1 MLTPYRRVLAVPG
14 ALAFS
19 LTGLVARLPISM
31 VSLGIV
37 LLVTAR
43 TDSYRLAGT
52 VAGAYLVGNACFAVI
67 QGRMADRLGQ
77 SRVLPW
83 TILVFTTATCLLML
97 AVERGW
103 ATPAPHVLAALA
115 GAALPQVG
123 SCVRARWSHNVADK
137 PSLQTAFALEAV
149 LDEVVFMVGPVL
161 VTVLATSWHPLAGL
175 GTAVVAGL
183 VGTLALATQRSTEPP
198 AHRGTGRHAPR
209 VPMGWPV
216 LGPLVV
222 VGVMLGVVFGG
233 AEVAAVAFSD
243 ELGAKAASGPL
254 LAALAV
260 GSGLA
265 GFVSGTVQWRSSN
278 ATRFR
283 VGTVALAVAMVP
295 LPFVEGFW
303 LMAVVLF
310 LVGVAVSP
318 ILIASV
324 AWIEETVP
332 ARRLTEGIAIMT
344 TGLYVGLAP
353 GAALVGAVV
362 DRAGA
367 SASFWVTVVAAVV
380 GALAALATVLLPT
393 RPVSREGAPSPT
405 GSSG

>member
-19 LTGLVARLPISM
+19 ATGLLARLPISM
-31 VSLGIV
+31 VSLGVV
-37 LLVTAR
+37 LLISSR
-43 TDSYRLAGT
+43 TGSYQLAGT
-52 VAGAYLVGNACFAVI
+52 VAAAYLVGNAAFAVV

-83 TILVFTTATCLLML
+83 TILVFTVAMGLLMA
-97 AVERGW
+97 AVDGGW
-103 ATPAPHVLAALA
+103 GTPLPHLFAAVA
-115 GAALPQVG
+115 GAAIPQVG
-123 SCVRARWSHNVADK
+123 SCVRARWSANLDDK
-137 PSLQTAFALEAV
+137 SALQTAFALEAV

-161 VTVLATSWHPLAGL
+161 VTTLATAVHPLAGL
-175 GTAVVAGL
+175 VTAVASGL
-183 VGTLALATQRSTEPP
+183 VGTLALAAQRATEPP
-198 AHRGTGRHAPR
+198 AHRSPSGHAR
-209 VPMGWPV
+209 RRPMGWRV

-233 AEVAAVAFSD
+233 AEVAVVAFCE
-243 ELGAKAASGPL
+243 ELGARAAAGPL

-265 GFVSGTVQWRSSN
+265 GFVSGSVHWRSTN
-278 ATRFR
+278 AARFR
-283 VGTVALAVAMVP
+283 LGTLALAAACLP
-295 LPFVEGFW
+295 LPFVEGFA
-303 LMAVVLF
+303 LMAAAMF
-310 LVGVAVSP
+310 LAGLAVSP

-332 ARRLTEGIAIMT
+332 AQRLTEGISIVT

-353 GAALVGAVV
+353 GAALVGVVV

-367 SASFWVTVVAAVV
+367 SASFWVTVVAALVAAVV
-380 GALAALATVLLPT
+380 GTSTLLLPT
-393 RPVSREGAPSPT
+393 GVTRAAPSPS
-405 GSSG
+405 GSTE

>member
-37 LLVTAR
+37 LLVSTR
-43 TDSYRLAGT
+43 TGSYRLAGA
-52 VAGAYLVGNACFAVI
+52 VAAAYLVGNACFAVV

-77 SRVLPW
+77 SRLLPW
-83 TILVFTTATCLLML
+83 TILVFTVATSLLMTS
-97 AVERGW
+97 VEQGW
-103 ATPAPHVLAALA
+103 ASPAPHLFAAVA
-115 GAALPQVG
+115 GAAIPQVG
-123 SCVRARWSHNVADK
+123 SCVRARWSHNLPDK
-137 PSLQTAFALEAV
+137 TALQTAFALEAV
-149 LDEVVFMVGPVL
+149 LDEAVFMVGPVL
-161 VTVLATSWHPLAGL
+161 VTLLATAVHPLAGL
-175 GTAVVAGL
+175 GTAVAAGL
-183 VGTLALATQRSTEPP
+183 VGTLALAAQRSTEPP
-198 AHRGTGRHAPR
+198 AHRGTGRHGPR
-209 VPMGWPV
+209 ATMGWAV

-222 VGVMLGVVFGG
+222 VGVMLGAVFGG
-233 AEVAAVAFSD
+233 VEVAAVAFAE
-243 ELGAKAASGPL
+243 ELGSTAASGPL

-265 GFVSGTVQWRSSN
+265 GFVSGTVRWRSSN
-278 ATRFR
+278 GTRFR
-283 VGTVALAVAMVP
+283 IGTLALALASLP
-295 LPFVEGFW
+295 LPLVGGFG
-303 LMAVVLF
+303 LMAAGLF

-324 AWIEETVP
+324 GWIEETVP
-332 ARRLTEGIAIMT
+332 PRRLTEGISIVT

-367 SASFWVTVVAAVV
+367 SASFWVPVGAAVL
-380 GALAALATVLLPT
+380 GALVGLGTLLLPA
-393 RPVSREGAPSPT
+393 RPVRTVGP
-405 GSSG
+405 

>member
-19 LTGLVARLPISM
+19 MTGLVARLPISM

-37 LLVTAR
+37 LLITAR
-43 TDSYRLAGT
+43 TGSYRLAGA
-52 VAGAYLVGNACFAVI
+52 VAAAYLVGNACFAVV

-83 TILVFTTATCLLML
+83 TILVFSTSMVLLML
-97 AVERGW
+97 AVERDWG
-103 ATPAPHVLAALA
+103 APAPHLLAAIG
-115 GAALPQVG
+115 GAAIPQVG
-123 SCVRARWSHNVADK
+123 SCVRARWSHIVRDK
-137 PSLQTAFALEAV
+137 PALQTAFALEAV

-161 VTVLATSWHPLAGL
+161 ATLLATAVHPLAGL

-183 VGTLALATQRSTEPP
+183 LGTLLLAAQRSTEPP
-198 AHRGTGRHAPR
+198 AHRGTGRRGPR
-209 VPMGWPV
+209 EPMGWAV
-216 LGPLVV
+216 LLPLVM

-233 AEVAAVAFSD
+233 IEVAAVAFTE
-243 ELGAKAASGPL
+243 ELGSRAASGPL
-254 LAALAV
+254 LAVLAV

-265 GFVSGTVQWRSSN
+265 GLVTGAVHCRSSTG
-278 ATRFR
+278 TRFR
-283 VGTVALAVAMVP
+283 IGTVALALAALL
-295 LPFVEGFW
+295 LPFVEGFA
-303 LMAVVLF
+303 LMGAGLF
-310 LVGVAVSP
+310 LVGIAVSP
-318 ILIASV
+318 ILISSV

-332 ARRLTEGIAIMT
+332 PRRLTEGISITT

-367 SASFWVTVVAAVV
+367 SASFWVPAGAAVL
-380 GALAALATVLLPT
+380 GALVGLTTLLVPT
-393 RPVSREGAPSPT
+393 RPVTAAVPSPS
-405 GSSG
+405 GSSE